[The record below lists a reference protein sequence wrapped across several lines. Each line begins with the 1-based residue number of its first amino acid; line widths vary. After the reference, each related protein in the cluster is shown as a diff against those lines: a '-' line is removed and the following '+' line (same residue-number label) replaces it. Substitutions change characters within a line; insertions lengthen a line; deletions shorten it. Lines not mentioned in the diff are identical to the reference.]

1 MVGQITVQPAKLKMF
16 QTYLVRNRLNI
27 STNTEIEINPII
39 VHLVF
44 TYIQKSNAIP
54 FCVKY
59 LQLEC
64 MQLICRVLA

>member
-44 TYIQKSNAIP
+44 TYIQNSSSGNT
-54 FCVKY
+54 Y
-59 LQLEC
+59 Y
-64 MQLICRVLA
+64 